1 MMVNFSGLTSLNN
14 YTDAGSEVGPN
25 QVVVD
30 CSNGTKSTYRNDL
43 SSDIAVGQNNDLD
56 AVIEET
62 SAIFDKA
69 TLLKFYKAATA
80 KPYSFLYIKLTAK
93 TTDDMFYE
101 SFSEPIIV
109 TDASSTSVSK

>member
-1 MMVNFSGLTSLNN
+1 MISTITATQVYRAISPVVRKNI
-14 YTDAGSEVGPN
+14 TDLCIFRLRN
-25 QVVVD
+25 Q
-30 CSNGTKSTYRNDL
+30 S
-43 SSDIAVGQNNDLD
+43 DLD

-69 TLLKFYKAATA
+69 ALLKFYKAATA
-80 KPYSFLYIKLTAK
+80 EPYSLLYVKLTAK

-109 TDASSTSVSK
+109 TDALSVSVSK

>member
-1 MMVNFSGLTSLNN
+1 MISTITATQVYRAISPVVRKNI
-14 YTDAGSEVGPN
+14 TDICIFRLRN
-25 QVVVD
+25 Q
-30 CSNGTKSTYRNDL
+30 S
-43 SSDIAVGQNNDLD
+43 DLD

-93 TTDDMFYE
+93 STDDMFYE

-109 TDASSTSVSK
+109 TDASSICASK